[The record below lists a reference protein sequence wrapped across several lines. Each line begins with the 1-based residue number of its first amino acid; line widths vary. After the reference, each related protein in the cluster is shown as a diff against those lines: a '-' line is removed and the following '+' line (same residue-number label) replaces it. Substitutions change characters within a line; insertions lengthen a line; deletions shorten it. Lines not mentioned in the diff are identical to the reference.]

1 MVRFSPT
8 GWMGFVVS
16 HLGAKVTRSRFFDCA
31 ALCFRMTAPKVGH
44 PVHSSGARAFCA
56 FFDSELSRNLVRVL
70 VVMVVM
76 MVVAMMMSVTIL
88 RLRRVG
94 YREAEEENCSEQKP
108 FHASKDDALRGDL
121 QSYFDLREQNAIS
134 REEPRIVCFFK

>member
-1 MVRFSPT
+1 
-8 GWMGFVVS
+8 
-16 HLGAKVTRSRFFDCA
+16 
-31 ALCFRMTAPKVGH
+31 
-44 PVHSSGARAFCA
+44 
-56 FFDSELSRNLVRVL
+56 VL

-94 YREAEEENCSEQKP
+94 YREAEDENCSEQKL

-121 QSYFDLREQNAIS
+121 QSYFDLLEQNAIS
-134 REEPRIVCFFK
+134 REEPLIVCFFK